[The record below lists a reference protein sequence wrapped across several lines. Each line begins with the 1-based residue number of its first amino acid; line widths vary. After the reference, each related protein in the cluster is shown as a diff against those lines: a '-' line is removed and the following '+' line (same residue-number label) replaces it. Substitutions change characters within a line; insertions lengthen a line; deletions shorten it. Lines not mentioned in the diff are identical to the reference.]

1 VANLYD
7 KRRTGAGETSDPEAL
22 LAKIESFLERSRRP
36 AVLDY
41 GENPVALR
49 AGEYTLENRAG
60 RLWIEFWCGE
70 RSISRRILAIHR
82 CAAGVLEC
90 TVQRFG
96 GKTALLSFL
105 DLERPQNSY
114 KVLAGTR
121 RHRCEQFRQMLS
133 RQFPGWEIRSLSS
146 AMDLQ
151 RSFSPLFPRARLV
164 RGHQQIAAMLC
175 PKTSDEPVLL
185 TFSLIWFAHL
195 AQTTGKQIHTSLAL
209 FLPEQ
214 AGTLTAHRLRWL
226 NEPDLHPML
235 FRFNEHGLA
244 GQVDPQD
251 LGNLETRVS
260 PRYMRPQLTPELSCL
275 LERITRIEG
284 VGCCPE
290 LEGAISIRSR
300 GLEFAR
306 IENGRILIGIESK
319 REIPVEM
326 ASRIEDLAS
335 ELAGMQAKIRHAPHM
350 TGPQIFPERW
360 LEQRVR
366 CHLPLIDPTLLA
378 EPVHSQVITFAA
390 GDRNLIDLLA
400 VDTAGRLVVL
410 ELKTTEDV
418 HLPIQA
424 LDYWMRVR
432 WHAERDELG
441 HLFPG
446 WALSRKPPRLLLIAP
461 AISFH
466 SSNTTV
472 IRYFSP
478 QIEVERI
485 GIHSEWQE
493 HFKVVLRLRGAELP
507 QSHGRSL

>member
-7 KRRTGAGETSDPEAL
+7 KRRPGADEASDSKTL
-22 LAKIESFLERSRRP
+22 LARIESFLESSRRP

-41 GENPVALR
+41 GENPVALLP
-49 AGEYTLENRAG
+49 GEYTLEVRAG
-60 RLWIEFWCGE
+60 RLWIEFWCGD
-70 RSISRRILAIHR
+70 RSISRRILAVER
-82 CAAGVLEC
+82 SAPGMLEC

-96 GKTALLSFL
+96 GKTGQLCFL

-133 RQFPGWEIRSLSS
+133 RQFPGWTIQSLSS

-151 RSFSPLFPRARLV
+151 RSFSPSFPRAHLV

-175 PKTSDEPVLL
+175 PDMADEPALL
-185 TFSLIWFAHL
+185 TFALIWLAHL
-195 AQTTGKQIHTSLAL
+195 SRTWSPRFPTSLAL

-214 AGTLTAHRLRWL
+214 AGTLTAHRLHWL
-226 NEPDLHPML
+226 NESELHPML
-235 FRFNEHGLA
+235 FRFNEHGSA

-260 PRYMRPQLTPELSCL
+260 PRYVRPQLTVELRRL
-275 LERITRIEG
+275 IERIAQIEG

-319 REIPVEM
+319 REIPAEM
-326 ASRIEDLAS
+326 ASHVE
-335 ELAGMQAKIRHAPHM
+335 ELAAELAQMHAQIRHSRHM
-350 TGPQIFPERW
+350 TSPQTFPERW

-366 CHLPLIDPTLLA
+366 SHLDLIDPTLLA
-378 EPVHSQVITFAA
+378 EPVHSQVLTFAA

-400 VDTAGRLVVL
+400 LDMTGWLAVL

-446 WALSRKPPRLLLIAP
+446 WALNRKPPRLLLIAP

-485 GIHSEWQE
+485 GIHWEWQDS
-493 HFKVVLRLRGAELP
+493 FKVVLRLRGAELP
-507 QSHGRSL
+507 QSHRRFL